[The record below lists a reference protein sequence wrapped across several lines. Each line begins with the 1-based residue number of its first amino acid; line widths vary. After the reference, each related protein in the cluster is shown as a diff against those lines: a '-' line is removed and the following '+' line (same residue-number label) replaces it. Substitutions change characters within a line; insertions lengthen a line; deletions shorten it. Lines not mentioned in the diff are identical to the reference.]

1 MTVRSR
7 GTHPETAGTVWVSES
22 RSLLSPGSRFQVP
35 AKAVTC
41 LRSPWHPTTDL
52 SQKPCWGCRSFLILH
67 FCPLTDNSGTVSHWD
82 IHSKS
87 CFLGKNF
94 LLCRIMNG
102 GRSFFK
108 TEHKE
113 KTQYFQ
119 REMDLFWKPVF
130 PKFDLKVDQEI
141 ISTWDC

>member
-1 MTVRSR
+1 
-7 GTHPETAGTVWVSES
+7 
-22 RSLLSPGSRFQVP
+22 
-35 AKAVTC
+35 
-41 LRSPWHPTTDL
+41 
-52 SQKPCWGCRSFLILH
+52 
-67 FCPLTDNSGTVSHWD
+67 
-82 IHSKS
+82 
-87 CFLGKNF
+87 
-94 LLCRIMNG
+94 MNG